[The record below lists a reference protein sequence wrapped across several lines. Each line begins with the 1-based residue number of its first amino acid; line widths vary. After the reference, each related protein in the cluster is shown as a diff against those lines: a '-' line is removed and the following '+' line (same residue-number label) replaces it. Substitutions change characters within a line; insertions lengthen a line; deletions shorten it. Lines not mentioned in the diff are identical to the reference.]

1 MLDRKQYQQFSRQST
16 LCRDM
21 GLIIKTIHVNLDV
34 NSRQFSLKQKYARL
48 APYKN
53 IQNKRVLFCLS
64 CAIFDAGINTSYPS
78 KLDSPS

>member
-21 GLIIKTIHVNLDV
+21 GLIIKTIHVKLDV

-53 IQNKRVLFCLS
+53 IQK
-64 CAIFDAGINTSYPS
+64 
-78 KLDSPS
+78 